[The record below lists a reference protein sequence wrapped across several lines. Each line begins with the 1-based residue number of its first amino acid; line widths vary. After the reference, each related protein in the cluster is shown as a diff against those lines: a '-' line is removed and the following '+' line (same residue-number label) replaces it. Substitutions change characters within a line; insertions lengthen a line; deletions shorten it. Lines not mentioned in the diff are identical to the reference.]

1 MKIVVAGATGLVGET
16 MLRVLE
22 EQSVPVNELIPVA
35 SAASVG
41 KIIQFKNRA
50 VKVVSIEEAL
60 DKQPDIALFSA
71 GGAFSKVWAPH
82 FANRGVFVIDNSS
95 AWRMHDQV
103 PLVVPELNAHTIHK
117 DSFIIAN
124 PNCSTIQLV
133 IAIAPI
139 HQHFRLKRL
148 VISTYQS
155 VTGSGYQGMNQLQQ
169 EQKNMPVNHP
179 AYPHPIH
186 QNLIPQGGDFDFEG
200 YTTEERK
207 LEYESRKILSVESL
221 AITATVVRVP
231 VMGGHSMTVNAQTE
245 TAFQLPEIRAL
256 LDNSPGLELLDDPA
270 SHTYPMPLFA
280 EGKDAVFVGRIRKDN
295 SIKNGLNLW
304 IVADNLRKGAATN
317 AVQIASYL
325 FNNNFLANSSL

>member
-1 MKIVVAGATGLVGET
+1 MKIVVAGATGLVGKT

-41 KIIQFKNRA
+41 KIIQFNKRS
-50 VKVVSIEEAL
+50 VEVVSIEEAL
-60 DKQPDIALFSA
+60 GKQPDIALFSA
-71 GGAFSKVWAPH
+71 GGGFSKEWAPR
-82 FANRGVFVIDNSS
+82 FAARGIFVIDNSS
-95 AWRMHDQV
+95 AWRMHEQV
-103 PLVVPELNAHTIHK
+103 PLVVPELNAHTIK
-117 DSFIIAN
+117 KNSFIIAN

-133 IAIAPI
+133 LAIAPI
-139 HQHFRLKRL
+139 HQYFTIKRL

-155 VTGSGYQGMNQLQQ
+155 VTGSGYKGMNQLQQ
-169 EQKNMPVNHP
+169 EQKGLKVDHP

-207 LEYESRKILSVESL
+207 LEHESRKILSDEKL
-221 AITATVVRVP
+221 AVTSTVVRVP
-231 VMGGHSMTVNAQTE
+231 VVGGHSMSVNIETE
-245 TAFQLPEIRAL
+245 KAFQVHEVREL
-256 LDNSPGLELLDDPA
+256 LRKSSGLEIMDELD
-270 SHTYPMPLFA
+270 SHTYPMPFFA

-295 SIKNGLNLW
+295 SIRNGLNMW
-304 IVADNLRKGAATN
+304 VVADNLRKGAATN

-325 FNNNFLANSSL
+325 INNNYLAPSSQ

>member
-1 MKIVVAGATGLVGET
+1 MKIVVAGATGLVGKT

-22 EQSVPVNELIPVA
+22 ELSVPVNELIPVA

-41 KIIQFKNRA
+41 KKIQFKNRA
-50 VKVVSIEEAL
+50 VEVVSIEEAL

-71 GGAFSKVWAPH
+71 GGAFSKEWAPH
-82 FANRGVFVIDNSS
+82 FADRGIFVIDNSS
-95 AWRMHDQV
+95 AWRMHDHV
-103 PLVVPELNAHTIHK
+103 PLVVPELNAHTITK

-133 IAIAPI
+133 IAVAPI
-139 HQHFRLKRL
+139 HQHFGLNRL

-155 VTGSGYQGMNQLQQ
+155 VTGSGYRGMNQLQL
-169 EQKNMPVNHP
+169 EQKNMPVDHP

-207 LEYESRKILSVESL
+207 LEHESRKILAAEKL

-231 VMGGHSMTVNAQTE
+231 VLGGHSMTVNAATE
-245 TAFQLPEIRAL
+245 KAFRLSEIRAL
-256 LDNSPGLELLDDPA
+256 LNKSPGVELLDDPV
-270 SHTYPMPLFA
+270 SHTYPMPLHA
-280 EGKDAVFVGRIRKDN
+280 EGIDAVFVGRLRKDS
-295 SIKNGLNLW
+295 SIRNGLNMW

-317 AVQIASYL
+317 AVQITSYL
-325 FNNNFLANSSL
+325 LNNNFLSQSSL